1 MTDKISIGIFIADE
15 GYGHAVRQITII
27 KNIIN
32 NFPNLDIHIY
42 SGIRLSLIKSRLG
55 NSIKYH
61 YLNNLIRTFK
71 TDSGGLDVD
80 LTNEHFINIANF
92 GIIDW
97 FKRAKFL
104 NAFSH
109 DILIGDSIP
118 QLSLAKSISEAIII
132 NLSHFTWD
140 WFWINMLKDP
150 PVESKIFLD
159 LYSKFDHYIFGYLT
173 PSKNIDYYLNQKIH
187 RIGLI
192 LQNQPKSI
200 LIENNFKKM
209 QYNCLLMDNG
219 TRTLSNLIEKALPD
233 LIYSEKLRFFVGI
246 DSLSESAKKIIV
258 ESTNM
263 IPISGLKKMHETMI
277 DSDFVVARGGF
288 NTLSE
293 VIAYKIPGLLI
304 KETDNPEIAWNIEF
318 AKSNNFCKSL
328 DPNQMIKGLLD
339 QIYEFINNDYQSI
352 YESLTNTDISIK
364 GELDFCALLKNIL
377 NL

>member
-1 MTDKISIGIFIADE
+1 MKSIISIGVFIADE

-27 KNIIN
+27 RNILETFHN
-32 NFPNLDIHIY
+32 VEIHIY
-42 SGIRLSLIKSRLG
+42 SGVRLSLIKSRLG

-71 TDSGGLDVD
+71 TDSGGLDVN

-92 GIIDW
+92 GILDW
-97 FKRAKFL
+97 LKKAKLL

-118 QLSLAKSISEAIII
+118 QLSLAKNISNAIII

-140 WFWINMLKDP
+140 WFWINMIENQP
-150 PVESKIFLD
+150 EESKIFLD
-159 LYSKFDHYIFGYLT
+159 LYSKFDHYVFGYLT
-173 PSKNIDYYLNQKIH
+173 PSKNIGFFPDKNIH

-192 LQNQPKSI
+192 LQNKSNNS
-200 LIENNFKKM
+200 LLENNDGRS
-209 QYNCLLMDNG
+209 QYKCLLMDNG
-219 TRTLSNLIEKALPD
+219 TNTLSNLIEKALPE
-233 LIYSEKLRFFVGI
+233 LIKSERFRFFVGI
-246 DSLSESAKKIIV
+246 DSLSERAKTTVV

-263 IPISGLKKMHETMI
+263 IPVSGLKEMHKTMLN
-277 DSDFVVARGGF
+277 SDLVVARGGC

-293 VIAYKIPGLLI
+293 VIAYKIPALLI

-328 DPNQMIKGLLD
+328 DPNQMIKEL
-339 QIYEFINNDYQSI
+339 IYEIDEFINNDYQSI
-352 YESLTNTDISIK
+352 YQSLTNTNVSIQ
-364 GELDFCALLKNIL
+364 GELDLCNFLKAQKFL
-377 NL
+377 